1 MTRNSQS
8 IFRSSLVALV
18 FTSGVALAQDQ
29 PPTPPQTAPP
39 SNGGWRRVGDV
50 PQADPQAPP
59 ATPPQV
65 DPTQPVDRSDA
76 YGQAP
81 AYGQSPGYGQP
92 PSYGQSPGY
101 GQPGE
106 PMQPQG
112 AAPQGMPQ
120 ASNRPPYG
128 TPAQLTLRQGTFFTV
143 RTNQMLSSSKNKSG
157 DFFTATLTQPLIAG
171 GIVVAERGQEVAG
184 VVNDTGR
191 DKDGKRFIRLQL
203 TGITAADGSQI
214 PIHTQLSALRGPTM
228 PAGAQAGA
236 IIGTTAAGA
245 AIGGIAAWGTGA
257 AIGAGAGAL
266 AGIAAVVAT
275 RNQPAVIFPE
285 SALTFQMTQPA
296 TVSTVNS
303 PQAFRFAGPG
313 DFQTQPTL
321 VRGGPGSRPGPY
333 PGAAYA
339 PGPGYG
345 YGYPPAYSY
354 GPGYYP
360 GYSPYF
366 YGPSVGIV
374 VGRGWGWG
382 WGGRRW

>member
-1 MTRNSQS
+1 MTRNPQS
-8 IFRSSLVALV
+8 IFRSTLAALIL
-18 FTSGVALAQDQ
+18 TSGVALAQDQ
-29 PPTPPQTAPP
+29 PPTPPQTSPP
-39 SNGGWRRVGDV
+39 ANGGWRRVGE
-50 PQADPQAPP
+50 PSQADPQAPP
-59 ATPPQV
+59 VQQV

-76 YGQAP
+76 YGQPPASMSPQSAP
-81 AYGQSPGYGQP
+81 
-92 PSYGQSPGY
+92 
-101 GQPGE
+101 
-106 PMQPQG
+106 PQG
-112 AAPQGMPQ
+112 EPQ

-128 TPAQLTLRQGTFFTV
+128 TPAQLTLKQGTFFTV

-157 DFFTATLTQPLIAG
+157 DIFTATLTQPLIAG
-171 GIVVAERGQEVAG
+171 GIVVAQRGQEVAG

-203 TGITAADGSQI
+203 TSITAADGSQI
-214 PIHTQLSALRGPTM
+214 PIHTQLAALRGPTM
-228 PAGAQAGA
+228 PGGAQAGA
-236 IIGTTAAGA
+236 IVGTTAAGA

-275 RNQPAVIFPE
+275 RNQPAVVFPE

-303 PQAFRFAGPG
+303 PMAFRFAGPE
-313 DFQTQPTL
+313 DYQTQPAL

-333 PGAAYA
+333 PGASYGPGPGAAYG
-339 PGPGYG
+339 PGPGYA
-345 YGYPPAYSY
+345 YPPAYFY

-360 GYSPYF
+360 GPYF